1 MAIIIQSKKLNRL
14 LVTDTNSNST
24 EPTSYGELREILIA
38 FGFSYVEAVDI
49 LGQARLNFGVFIDTE
64 ELTYRVLTNSE
75 RKFNPD
81 GLFNRMFNEMS
92 GSNNLERFDQS
103 QQQLSVKDFFVDKT
117 RTELTI
123 SNRNKGGGRR

>member
-1 MAIIIQSKKLNRL
+1 M
-14 LVTDTNSNST
+14 
-24 EPTSYGELREILIA
+24 
-38 FGFSYVEAVDI
+38 EAVDI

-75 RKFNPD
+75 RKFNPN

-92 GSNNLERFDQS
+92 GSNNIERFDQS

-117 RTELTI
+117 RTELTM

>member
-38 FGFSYVEAVDI
+38 FGFSHVEAVDI

-92 GSNNLERFDQS
+92 GSCS
-103 QQQLSVKDFFVDKT
+103 TTTV
-117 RTELTI
+117 
-123 SNRNKGGGRR
+123 